1 LNGAGF
7 VRRNDGSWSP
17 LSTSDR
23 DAKNLRYINT
33 TGDALTGQVKVEYTP
48 VDDEDV
54 VPKSYVSAR
63 RDDSDKQTVIKQYD
77 VVDLNQGID
86 ETPLND
92 YFIDRENFVL
102 YWNGEDGVKPA
113 HSTEES
119 VFEKVMS
126 VTIDSISDAFND
138 LLVFQT
144 QNFSNKYYCRVSIK
158 RNGVAVPFVPG
169 QNCALTGNKLT
180 PTNANLNAFSL
191 KILGSRID
199 NTGLYEVSV
208 VYHNGESSSATKQ
221 IGSSV
226 WVVKNPAEFDYG
238 SF

>member
-1 LNGAGF
+1 MKPNE
-7 VRRNDGSWSP
+7 W
-17 LSTSDR
+17 
-23 DAKNLRYINT
+23 
-33 TGDALTGQVKVEYTP
+33 LTNQEFLDKV
-48 VDDEDV
+48 D
-54 VPKSYVSAR
+54 
-63 RDDSDKQTVIKQYD
+63 
-77 VVDLNQGID
+77 
-86 ETPLND
+86 
-92 YFIDRENFVL
+92 
-102 YWNGEDGVKPA
+102 
-113 HSTEES
+113 
-119 VFEKVMS
+119 
-126 VTIDSISDAFND
+126 
-138 LLVFQT
+138 
-144 QNFSNKYYCRVSIK
+144 FSNKYYCRVSIK

-226 WVVKNPAEFDYG
+226 WVVKNPTEFDYG